1 MLSKPIRATLTA
13 ATAAFIFSVA
23 FGAYA
28 QDTQKFYQLQSVV
41 NLGGSGTSWDHID
54 YDQTKKLVYLSRRTD
69 GLTVVD
75 AKTGKVVATIANA
88 KGTGAV
94 AFAPKLDRGFTANTD
109 GSTSVFKLSD
119 FSPVDRISFGDN
131 FDGVVYDE
139 ATNILAYQQA
149 DNSKELLVDAATMKL
164 AATIQVEGD
173 QLERPTLD
181 GKGNLYLPLRDKS
194 TVYKIDLNAKKIV
207 AHWDVSEKCTEP
219 SGADYDAATDRL
231 FLGCRGKQINPQLV
245 IVNGANGKTVASEP
259 IGRGVDDVIFDPAT
273 KLIFTAN
280 GLDANVV
287 VYKEGDGDK
296 YGLSEAFSTRAG
308 MRVMRL
314 DTETKLIYG
323 MTADYTVDP
332 SKKNLVGISPFYPN
346 KIFPDTFVMLT
357 YGRGAPTK

>member
-1 MLSKPIRATLTA
+1 MLSKPIPATLAVA
-13 ATAAFIFSVA
+13 AAIVA
-23 FGAYA
+23 SITCGAQA
-28 QDTQKFYQLQSVV
+28 QDPQKFYQLQTVV
-41 NLGGSGTSWDHID
+41 KLGGSGTSWDHID
-54 YDQTKKLVYLSRRTD
+54 YDQTKKLVYLSRRDD

-75 AKTGKVVATIANA
+75 GKTGKVVANVANA
-88 KGTGAV
+88 KGTGSV
-94 AFAPKLDRGFTANTD
+94 ALAPKLDRGFTANTD

-119 FSPVDRISFGDN
+119 FSAVDRISFGDN

-139 ATNILAYQQA
+139 GTNILAYQQA

-194 TVYKIDLNAKKIV
+194 TVYKIDLRAKKIV

-219 SGADYDAATDRL
+219 SGADYDPATDRL
-231 FLGCRGKQINPQLV
+231 FLGCRGKQMTPQLV
-245 IVNGANGKTVASEP
+245 VVDGASGKIVASAP

-273 KLIFTAN
+273 KLIYTAN

-287 VYKEGDGDK
+287 VYKQDDGDK
-296 YGLSEAFSTRAG
+296 YSLSEAFSTRAG

-314 DTETKLIYG
+314 DTETKRIYG

-332 SKKNLVGISPFYPN
+332 SKKNLAAISPFYPN

-357 YGRGAPTK
+357 YGRGTPVK